1 MRFHS
6 SARKAG
12 LVVAIAALALSA
24 GCAKKDEGEVQ
35 ASGVKLVT
43 AGKLTVC
50 THLPYPPFQSKDAS
64 GKIVGFDIDVLDL
77 VAKELGIEQTII
89 DTPFEGIKSGQ
100 DLNTG
105 KCDAAAAGMTIT
117 EERQKV
123 MDFSAPYF
131 DATQALLVKTGKPY
145 KSLDDLKGK
154 KLGVQA
160 ATTGRDYARK
170 FEKEKGLQLVEFED
184 LAALQ
189 QAVAS
194 GQVEAGINDLPV
206 WTEYLKE
213 NPGGFVVAAEFDT
226 GEQYGVAVKKDG
238 NPELLKK
245 INEVLAKAKQDGTYN
260 TIYEKWIGK
269 QPTA

>member
-1 MRFHS
+1 VRLQ
-6 SARKAG
+6 SAVRNAG
-12 LVVAIAALALSA
+12 LVVTIAALAAGA
-24 GCAKKDEGEVQ
+24 GCAKKDDSEVQ
-35 ASGVKLVT
+35 ASGVRLVQ

-64 GKIVGFDIDVLDL
+64 GKVTGFDVEVMDL
-77 VAKELGIEQTII
+77 VAKELGVEQAIV

-145 KSLDDLKGK
+145 KSLDDLRGK

-160 ATTGRDYARK
+160 ATTGRDYARQ

-189 QAVAS
+189 QAVAN
-194 GQVEAGINDLPV
+194 GQVEAGVNDLPV
-206 WTEYLKE
+206 WTEYLKN
-213 NPGGFVVAAEFDT
+213 NPGGFQVAAEFDT
-226 GEQYGVAVKKDG
+226 GEKYGFSVKKDG

-245 INEVLAKAKQDGTYN
+245 INEVLAKARQDGTYD

-269 QPTA
+269 RPNA